1 VLVTNSTE
9 FVIRDGTVAFSLDNQ
24 WMATMIAKKR
34 KGDFDTYF
42 FVIDN
47 FVKHANAKG
56 YNRHV
61 ATGTMQPSELLSVGQ
76 EALGL
81 LLLENYREPWKQ
93 LMEYMKQGESTV
105 PSNIEPAKAKYT
117 NPGQKK
123 MPWKSEGMQ
132 RYNQLHEEV
141 HQDRLSSEGQRFEIQ
156 FKNKMK
162 QEAGVARSRK
172 RKTIQ
177 SVNVA
182 AVHELDDVS
191 SNDDNSQRSR
201 QTGSTYG
208 SSISSQASNPTGV

>member
-1 VLVTNSTE
+1 VLVTNSTK

-61 ATGTMQPSELLSVGQ
+61 ATGAMQLSELLSVGQ

-93 LMEYMKQGESTV
+93 LVEYMKQGESAI
-105 PSNIEPAKAKYT
+105 PSNVKPAMAKYT

-123 MPWKSEGMQ
+123 MPWKSEEME

-141 HQDRLSSEGQRFEIQ
+141 HQD
-156 FKNKMK
+156 
-162 QEAGVARSRK
+162 
-172 RKTIQ
+172 
-177 SVNVA
+177 
-182 AVHELDDVS
+182 
-191 SNDDNSQRSR
+191 
-201 QTGSTYG
+201 
-208 SSISSQASNPTGV
+208 

>member
-1 VLVTNSTE
+1 MNSTE

-24 WMATMIAKKR
+24 WMATMIAEKR

-61 ATGTMQPSELLSVGQ
+61 ATGAMQPSELLSVGQ

-93 LMEYMKQGESTV
+93 LVEYMKQGESTV
-105 PSNIEPAKAKYT
+105 PSNVEPAKAKYT

-123 MPWKSEGMQ
+123 MPWKSEGME

-141 HQDRLSSEGQRFEIQ
+141 RQDRLSSEGQRFEIE

-191 SNDDNSQRSR
+191 SDEDSSQRSR

-208 SSISSQASNPTGV
+208 SSISSRASNPTGV

>member
-9 FVIRDGTVAFSLDNQ
+9 FVIHDGTLAFSLDNQ
-24 WMATMIAKKR
+24 WMATMIAEKR

-61 ATGTMQPSELLSVGQ
+61 VTGAMQPSELLPVGQ

-141 HQDRLSSEGQRFEIQ
+141 HQDQLSSEGQRFQIQ

-162 QEAGVARSRK
+162 QEAGVEWSRK

-182 AVHELDDVS
+182 ALHELDDVS
-191 SNDDNSQRSR
+191 SDDDISQWS
-201 QTGSTYG
+201 QETGSTYG

>member
-1 VLVTNSTE
+1 MNSTK

-24 WMATMIAKKR
+24 WMATMIAKKH

-61 ATGTMQPSELLSVGQ
+61 ATGAMQLSELLSVGQ

-81 LLLENYREPWKQ
+81 LLLENYRKPWKQ

-105 PSNIEPAKAKYT
+105 PSNVKPAKAKYT

-141 HQDRLSSEGQRFEIQ
+141 RQD
-156 FKNKMK
+156 
-162 QEAGVARSRK
+162 
-172 RKTIQ
+172 
-177 SVNVA
+177 
-182 AVHELDDVS
+182 
-191 SNDDNSQRSR
+191 
-201 QTGSTYG
+201 
-208 SSISSQASNPTGV
+208 